1 MFRSKVTRINYTL
14 NMAIT
19 ELNMA
24 HEEELLKALE
34 KKIITG
40 IEKQPDKNNNYLT
53 NVQGKMTAFNF
64 FNSDPDFKLFL
75 ESMFFRWSQD
85 SLFYENMN
93 KKTRMYKCNIVN
105 SWGSI
110 LTKKDFVR
118 RHDHLGTDFAS
129 VLYFGDSIINID
141 STDKSANYKRQ
152 LSAQRGIV
160 ITFPSYVQH
169 WVDPVNIPGKRVTL
183 AWNWS
188 FDKPWGES
196 Y

>member
-14 NMAIT
+14 NTAIT
-19 ELNMA
+19 ETNMA
-24 HEEELLKALE
+24 HEEELLKVLE
-34 KKIITG
+34 KKIIAG
-40 IEKQPDKNNNYLT
+40 IDKQPDKNNNYLT

-85 SLFYENMN
+85 SLFYE
-93 KKTRMYKCNIVN
+93 
-105 SWGSI
+105 
-110 LTKKDFVR
+110 
-118 RHDHLGTDFAS
+118 
-129 VLYFGDSIINID
+129 
-141 STDKSANYKRQ
+141 DKSTNYTRQ
-152 LSAQRGIV
+152 LNAQRGMI

-188 FDKPWGES
+188 FDKPWGDS

>member
-129 VLYFGDSIINID
+129 VLYFGDSQLNID
-141 STDKSANYKRQ
+141 SDNKQANYARQ
-152 LSAQRGIV
+152 FTAQRGMI
-160 ITFPSYVQH
+160 ITIPSYVQH
-169 WVDPVNIPGKRVTL
+169 WVDPVKGSGKRVTL